1 VGSTK
6 AKSKGQKGR
15 GGSFILKRPVGIG
28 RPWAALG
35 PPLFVVVH
43 RGVILIKGINKYK
56 KVARTMNHPR
66 LLHNARRHAAQM
78 RSQVQNPC

>member
-1 VGSTK
+1 M
-6 AKSKGQKGR
+6 GR
-15 GGSFILKRPVGIG
+15 GGSFILRPVGIG
-28 RPWAALG
+28 RPWAALALG

-43 RGVILIKGINKYK
+43 RGLLLIKGINKHK
-56 KVARTMNHPR
+56 KVARKMHPR